1 MRKSTTK
8 SKNIELSQN
17 RMEVRDM
24 SNEKIRQALK
34 DHGVRQWE
42 LAEALKIGES
52 VFSRMLRHGLSE
64 NEETYL
70 LSVIEAIAAGK
81 TRDKIQNAGNRFIIE
96 K

>member
-1 MRKSTTK
+1 
-8 SKNIELSQN
+8 
-17 RMEVRDM
+17 MEVRDM

-34 DHGVRQWE
+34 DHDVRQWE

>member
-1 MRKSTTK
+1 M
-8 SKNIELSQN
+8 N
-17 RMEVRDM
+17 
-24 SNEKIRQALK
+24 NEKIRQALK

-96 K
+96 KHSDST